1 MRQDMLISRLQPD
14 DLTSRGVSASPG
26 ESTSSRALTQGGAG
40 SVSSEYLGLISYG
53 AEVRGLAP
61 AKIFR
66 SVGIDPAI
74 LERRG
79 ARVGFE
85 PVPRMWKAMADRL
98 RDPVFGLG
106 LAEVIPF
113 GAADLIEYLL
123 RNCATVGEALQ
134 MMVRY
139 TPLLIDADRQSLTV
153 SGREARLQLRTGTDV
168 PAAAELFA
176 GLVMRRSQEIYG
188 PAWTVL
194 SVSFSHDAQGPIG
207 RYDRLFHAPVHFGMP
222 FNEITFH
229 RDLLEMPQP
238 GADARLKNI
247 LIPQAE
253 ELLSML
259 APPARPQS
267 FVERVEQTLADGL
280 ADGDPSLTRV
290 ADRLQLS
297 IRTVQRRL
305 RDAGV
310 THRDVVRKLRLD
322 LASRSLAGA
331 KVSQRQLARALGY
344 SGAGAFHRAFKRWS
358 GLTPGQVRE
367 GGTSAS
373 AGAKKA

>member
-1 MRQDMLISRLQPD
+1 MRQDMLITRRRPD
-14 DLTSRGVSASPG
+14 NLTPQVN
-26 ESTSSRALTQGGAG
+26 G
-40 SVSSEYLGLISYG
+40 SVSSEYLGMISYG
-53 AEVRGLAP
+53 AELRGLAP

-66 SVGIDPAI
+66 SVGIDPAV

-85 PVPRMWKAMADRL
+85 PVPRMWKAMGDRL

-106 LAEVIPF
+106 LAEVMPF

-123 RNCATVGEALQ
+123 RNCATVGEALT

-194 SVSFSHDAQGPIG
+194 SVSFSHDAQGPLH

-222 FNEITFH
+222 FNEITFD

-247 LIPQAE
+247 LMAQAE
-253 ELLSML
+253 ELLSAL
-259 APPARPQS
+259 APPPRPSS

-297 IRTVQRRL
+297 MRTVQRRL
-305 RDAGV
+305 REAGV

-358 GLTPGQVRE
+358 GLTPGQARTRE
-367 GGTSAS
+367 TAEPS
-373 AGAKKA
+373 KKA

>member
-1 MRQDMLISRLQPD
+1 MRQDILITRRRPD
-14 DLTSRGVSASPG
+14 NDLTP
-26 ESTSSRALTQGGAG
+26 QGNG
-40 SVSSEYLGLISYG
+40 SVSSEYLGMISYG
-53 AEVRGLAP
+53 AELRGLAP

-66 SVGIDPAI
+66 SVGIDPAV

-85 PVPRMWKAMADRL
+85 PVPRMWKAMGDRL
-98 RDPVFGLG
+98 GDPVFGLG
-106 LAEVIPF
+106 LAEVMPF

-123 RNCATVGEALQ
+123 RNCATVGEALT

-176 GLVMRRSQEIYG
+176 GLVMRRSAEIYG
-188 PAWTVL
+188 PAWSVL
-194 SVSFSHDAQGPIG
+194 SVSFAHEAQGPLH

-222 FNEITFH
+222 FNEITFD

-247 LIPQAE
+247 LMAQAE
-253 ELLSML
+253 ELLSAL
-259 APPARPQS
+259 APPPRPTS
-267 FVERVEQTLADGL
+267 FVERVEQTLADGLL

-297 IRTVQRRL
+297 MRTVQRRL
-305 RDAGV
+305 REAGV

-331 KVSQRQLARALGY
+331 KVSQRQLARALWY

-358 GLTPGQVRE
+358 GLTPGQAR
-367 GGTSAS
+367 SAGVV
-373 AGAKKA
+373 GAKKG

>member
-1 MRQDMLISRLQPD
+1 MRQDMLISRRQPED
-14 DLTSRGVSASPG
+14 STSRG
-26 ESTSSRALTQGGAG
+26 ALTQGSGG
-40 SVSSEYLGLISYG
+40 SVSSEYLSLISYG

-66 SVGIDPAI
+66 SVGIDPAV
-74 LERRG
+74 LAQRG
-79 ARVGFE
+79 ARVGVE
-85 PVPRMWKAMADRL
+85 SVPRMWRAMSDRL

-134 MMVRY
+134 LMVRY
-139 TPLLIDADRQSLTV
+139 TPLLIDADRQGLTV
-153 SGREARLQLRTGTDV
+153 VGREARLQLRTGIDV

-247 LIPQAE
+247 LIAQAE
-253 ELLSML
+253 ELLAML

-297 IRTVQRRL
+297 MRTVQRRL
-305 RDAGV
+305 REAGV

-367 GGTSAS
+367 SGGG
-373 AGAKKA
+373 AGAKKD

>member
-1 MRQDMLISRLQPD
+1 M
-14 DLTSRGVSASPG
+14 
-26 ESTSSRALTQGGAG
+26 
-40 SVSSEYLGLISYG
+40 ISYG
-53 AEVRGLAP
+53 AELRGLVP

-66 SVGIDPAI
+66 SVGIDPAV

-85 PVPRMWKAMADRL
+85 PVPRMWKAMGDRL
-98 RDPVFGLG
+98 GDPVFGLG
-106 LAEVIPF
+106 LAEVMPF

-123 RNCATVGEALQ
+123 RNCATVGEALT

-176 GLVMRRSQEIYG
+176 GLVMRRSAEIYG
-188 PAWTVL
+188 PAWSVL
-194 SVSFSHDAQGPIG
+194 SVSFAHEAQGPLH

-222 FNEITFH
+222 FNEITFD

-247 LIPQAE
+247 LMAQAE
-253 ELLSML
+253 ELLSAL
-259 APPARPQS
+259 APPPRPTS
-267 FVERVEQTLADGL
+267 FVERVEQTLADGLL

-297 IRTVQRRL
+297 MRTVQRRL
-305 RDAGV
+305 REAGV

-344 SGAGAFHRAFKRWS
+344 SGAGAFNRAFKRWS

-367 GGTSAS
+367 RKAPHPGG
-373 AGAKKA
+373 

>member
-14 DLTSRGVSASPG
+14 DLTSRGVSASRG
-26 ESTSSRALTQGGAG
+26 ASTSSRALTQGGAG